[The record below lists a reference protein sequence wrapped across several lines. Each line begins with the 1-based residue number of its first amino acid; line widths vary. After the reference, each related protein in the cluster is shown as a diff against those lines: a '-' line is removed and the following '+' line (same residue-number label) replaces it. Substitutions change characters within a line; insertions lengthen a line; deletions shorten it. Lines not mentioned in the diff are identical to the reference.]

1 MHFFLIFYYQFEYL
15 SHNFE
20 WDDLEDKIALFHR
33 GSEMFWFSNLFN
45 NIYTI
50 LYHTIYHT
58 ILQYYI
64 VLYYIVLQRYIN
76 HISVYF

>member
-15 SHNFE
+15 SHSFE
-20 WDDLEDKIALFHR
+20 WDDLEDKIALFYR
-33 GSEMFWFSNLFN
+33 GSEMFWFSNVLIFN

-50 LYHTIYHT
+50 L
-58 ILQYYI
+58 LYYI
-64 VLYYIVLQRYIN
+64 VLYVLQRYIN